1 MQEFFFWVCLQNIFF
16 SEIIWHPFHNKSKQ
30 KKYVEVP

>member
-1 MQEFFFWVCLQNIFF
+1 MQEFFFLSLFAEYFF
-16 SEIIWHPFHNKSKQ
+16 CEIIWHPFHNKTKQ